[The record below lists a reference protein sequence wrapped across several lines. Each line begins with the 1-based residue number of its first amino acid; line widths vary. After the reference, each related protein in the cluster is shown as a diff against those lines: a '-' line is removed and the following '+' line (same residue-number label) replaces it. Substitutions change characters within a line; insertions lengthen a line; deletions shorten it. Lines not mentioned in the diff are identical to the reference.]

1 MRFKRKWKW
10 IKAVLAAAIWASW
23 AVWAMGQ
30 TPFSRPAA
38 AEVSRPV
45 ASAPSFWSRL
55 NPFNWGR
62 SSKPT
67 KPSANRYSH
76 GVPKVPDMSKKALS
90 KTSGSMDASAK
101 SQAHTQIGP
110 DGMRVNAGGPSR
122 TEVERTASS
131 KSRSRFDGTQ
141 NPSQHKGGTMPGM
154 RDSMGGSRNSFGGS
168 MQGGVSTSVLRPS
181 FGR

>member
-10 IKAVLAAAIWASW
+10 IKAALAAAIWASW

-30 TPFSRPAA
+30 TPFSRPVEK
-38 AEVSRPV
+38 EVERPA

-62 SSKPT
+62 SAKPT
-67 KPSANRYSH
+67 KPSASRYTK
-76 GVPKVPDMSKKALS
+76 GVPQVPDMSQRALS
-90 KTSGSMDASAK
+90 KTSGKMDDSAR

-110 DGMRVNAGGPSR
+110 DGMRVNSSGSFRP
-122 TEVERTASS
+122 EVERTAAHKRS
-131 KSRSRFDGTQ
+131 SRFDDSPK
-141 NPSQHKGGTMPGM
+141 PSQRVPGTMPGM
-154 RDSMGGSRNSFGGS
+154 GNSMNTGRNSFGGS
-168 MQGGVSTSVLRPS
+168 MSGGASAGMLRPS